1 MYLLLSNIFVSLF
14 LFDLYTKTL
23 VCFLF
28 WQITVR
34 ALGCELGKEEMKRI
48 VSEFSEEG
56 SGKLTFKSFLQVMTQ
71 KMVCEPSWLQS
82 EIPLA

>member
-1 MYLLLSNIFVSLF
+1 MSLLVSDIFPSLF
-14 LFDLYTKTL
+14 LPDLYTETL

-28 WQITVR
+28 WQVTVR

-56 SGKLTFKSFLQVMTQ
+56 SGKLNFKSFLQVMTQ
-71 KMVCEPSWLQS
+71 KMVCEPSWS
-82 EIPLA
+82 